1 MLKSVK
7 FFIFNFQNLNIQT
20 PCERL
25 LLGRFA
31 CNKLCKLQKLPNV
44 YKCLKSLVGFSCWS
58 TFAPSTWA
66 YGIVFTHDALDE
78 KAADVRIFQSTK
90 LTVMSFI
97 KSKISL
103 SVLLSII
110 AITFSGFSAQ
120 AQRLETHRQGTV
132 LEQLEQNSRNNIVD
146 QVINYAYR
154 FRGTPYRYG
163 AMSPRAFDCSGFTSY
178 VFKRFGIQLD
188 RSSRGQITDGVRV
201 KQKDLQPGDLVFFQG
216 RSGRGGVGHVGIV
229 TKVNE
234 DNTFH
239 FIHSAC
245 SSGVTESK
253 NTESYYSRRYVGACR
268 VL

>member
-1 MLKSVK
+1 M
-7 FFIFNFQNLNIQT
+7 QQT
-20 PCERL
+20 NRTH
-25 LLGRFA
+25 G
-31 CNKLCKLQKLPNV
+31 V
-44 YKCLKSLVGFSCWS
+44 D
-58 TFAPSTWA
+58 
-66 YGIVFTHDALDE
+66 IVLDALKE
-78 KAADVRIFQSTK
+78 KAADVLIFQSTK
-90 LTVMSFI
+90 TIIMSLI

-103 SVLLSII
+103 SALFVLLT
-110 AITFSGFSAQ
+110 ITITSFSAQ
-120 AQRLETHRQGTV
+120 GQQLSNRRHGTV

-163 AMSPRAFDCSGFTSY
+163 SSSPKGFDCSGFTSY
-178 VFKRFGIQLD
+178 VFKRFGINLD
-188 RSSRGQITDGVRV
+188 RSSRGQIFDGVRV
-201 KQKDLQPGDLVFFQG
+201 KKNDLQPGDLVFFQG

-229 TKVNE
+229 TRVNA

-253 NTESYYSRRYVGACR
+253 NTEAYYSRRYVGACR

>member
-1 MLKSVK
+1 MQHK
-7 FFIFNFQNLNIQT
+7 
-20 PCERL
+20 P
-25 LLGRFA
+25 GR
-31 CNKLCKLQKLPNV
+31 
-44 YKCLKSLVGFSCWS
+44 
-58 TFAPSTWA
+58 TAPESFPGT
-66 YGIVFTHDALDE
+66 LDE
-78 KAADVRIFQSTK
+78 EAADVRIFQSTK
-90 LTVMSFI
+90 TVIMSFI

-103 SVLLSII
+103 SALFVFFAFSLISFTAQSQQLSN
-110 AITFSGFSAQ
+110 
-120 AQRLETHRQGTV
+120 RRQGTV
-132 LEQLEQNSRNNIVD
+132 LQQLEQNSRNSIID

-163 AMSPRAFDCSGFTSY
+163 SSSPKGFDCSGFTGY
-178 VFKRFGIQLD
+178 VFKRFGIELD
-188 RSSRGQITDGVRV
+188 RSSRGQIFDGVRV

-229 TKVNE
+229 TKVND

-253 NTESYYSRRYVGACR
+253 NTEAYYSRRYVGACR

>member
-1 MLKSVK
+1 M
-7 FFIFNFQNLNIQT
+7 
-20 PCERL
+20 
-25 LLGRFA
+25 
-31 CNKLCKLQKLPNV
+31 PNV
-44 YKCLKSLVGFSCWS
+44 YKCLRCLAGLSGWT
-58 TFAPSTWA
+58 TFATQTRA
-66 YGIVFTHDALDE
+66 HGIEIVLDALDE
-78 KAADVRIFQSTK
+78 KAADERIFQSSKSTI
-90 LTVMSFI
+90 MSFI

-103 SVLLSII
+103 SALFILLF
-110 AITFSGFSAQ
+110 ITLTGVTAQ
-120 AQRLETHRQGTV
+120 AQRLDNRRQGTV
-132 LEQLEQNSRNNIVD
+132 LEQLEQNSRSNIVD
-146 QVINYAYR
+146 QVIKYAYG

-163 AMSPRAFDCSGFTSY
+163 AMSPRGFDCSGFTSY

-188 RSSRGQITDGVRV
+188 RSSRGQISDGVKV
-201 KQKDLQPGDLVFFQG
+201 KKNDLQPGDLVFFQG

-229 TKVNE
+229 TRVNA

>member
-1 MLKSVK
+1 MH
-7 FFIFNFQNLNIQT
+7 QQT
-20 PCERL
+20 R
-25 LLGRFA
+25 
-31 CNKLCKLQKLPNV
+31 
-44 YKCLKSLVGFSCWS
+44 
-58 TFAPSTWA
+58 A
-66 YGIVFTHDALDE
+66 YGIEIVLDALNE
-78 KAADVRIFQSTK
+78 KAADERIFQSSK
-90 LTVMSFI
+90 YIIMSFI

-103 SVLLSII
+103 STLFILL

-120 AQRLETHRQGTV
+120 AQRLDNRKQGTV
-132 LEQLEQNSRNNIVD
+132 LEQLEQNSRNNIID
-146 QVINYAYR
+146 QVISYAYR

-163 AMSPRAFDCSGFTSY
+163 AMSPRGFDCSGFTSY

-188 RSSRGQITDGVRV
+188 RSSRGQIFDGVRV
-201 KQKDLQPGDLVFFQG
+201 KKNDLQPGDLVFFQG

>member
-1 MLKSVK
+1 MAVW
-7 FFIFNFQNLNIQT
+7 
-20 PCERL
+20 
-25 LLGRFA
+25 G
-31 CNKLCKLQKLPNV
+31 
-44 YKCLKSLVGFSCWS
+44 
-58 TFAPSTWA
+58 TFATQTRA
-66 YGIVFTHDALDE
+66 YGIEIVLDALDE
-78 KAADVRIFQSTK
+78 KAADERIFQSTK
-90 LTVMSFI
+90 IIIMSFI

-103 SVLLSII
+103 SALFVLL
-110 AITFSGFSAQ
+110 AITFTGLSSN
-120 AQRLETHRQGTV
+120 AQRLESRKPGTV
-132 LEQLEQNSRNNIVD
+132 LEQLEQNSRNSIVD

-163 AMSPRAFDCSGFTSY
+163 AMSPRGFDCSGFTSY
-178 VFKRFGIQLD
+178 VFKRFGIELD
-188 RSSRGQITDGVRV
+188 RSSRGQIFDGVRV
-201 KQKDLQPGDLVFFQG
+201 KKNELQPGDLVFFQG

-229 TKVNE
+229 TKVTE

>member
-1 MLKSVK
+1 L
-7 FFIFNFQNLNIQT
+7 QLQT
-20 PCERL
+20 R
-25 LLGRFA
+25 
-31 CNKLCKLQKLPNV
+31 
-44 YKCLKSLVGFSCWS
+44 
-58 TFAPSTWA
+58 A
-66 YGIVFTHDALDE
+66 YGIKIVLDALNE

-90 LTVMSFI
+90 TYIMSFI
-97 KSKISL
+97 KSKIGLSTLFVLIAISL
-103 SVLLSII
+103 SSF
-110 AITFSGFSAQ
+110 TAQ
-120 AQRLETHRQGTV
+120 AQQLSNRRQGTV

-163 AMSPRAFDCSGFTSY
+163 ASSPRGFDCSGFTSY
-178 VFKRFGIQLD
+178 VFKRFGIDLD
-188 RSSRGQITDGVRV
+188 RSSRGQIFDGVRV
-201 KQKDLQPGDLVFFQG
+201 KKNDLQPGDLVFFQG

>member
-1 MLKSVK
+1 MCV
-7 FFIFNFQNLNIQT
+7 
-20 PCERL
+20 
-25 LLGRFA
+25 
-31 CNKLCKLQKLPNV
+31 
-44 YKCLKSLVGFSCWS
+44 
-58 TFAPSTWA
+58 
-66 YGIVFTHDALDE
+66 
-78 KAADVRIFQSTK
+78 IFQSTK
-90 LTVMSFI
+90 KIIMSLI
-97 KSKISL
+97 KSNISL
-103 SVLLSII
+103 SVLFVLL
-110 AITFSGFSAQ
+110 AITFTGFTAEAQ
-120 AQRLETHRQGTV
+120 QLASHKRGTV

-163 AMSPRAFDCSGFTSY
+163 ASSPKGFDCSGFTSY
-178 VFKRFGIQLD
+178 VFKRFGIDLD

-201 KQKDLQPGDLVFFQG
+201 KKNDLQPGDLVFFQG

-229 TKVNE
+229 TKVND

>member
-1 MLKSVK
+1 M
-7 FFIFNFQNLNIQT
+7 FFI
-20 PCERL
+20 
-25 LLGRFA
+25 
-31 CNKLCKLQKLPNV
+31 
-44 YKCLKSLVGFSCWS
+44 
-58 TFAPSTWA
+58 
-66 YGIVFTHDALDE
+66 HDALDE
-78 KAADVRIFQSTK
+78 KAADARIFQSSKSTI
-90 LTVMSFI
+90 MSFI

-103 SVLLSII
+103 SALFVLL
-110 AITFSGFSAQ
+110 AISFTSFSAQ
-120 AQRLETHRQGTV
+120 SQQLNNRRQGTV

-163 AMSPRAFDCSGFTSY
+163 AMSPRGFDCSGFTSY
-178 VFKRFGIQLD
+178 VFKRFGIELD
-188 RSSRGQITDGVRV
+188 RSSRGQISDGVRV

-229 TKVNE
+229 TKVND

>member
-1 MLKSVK
+1 L
-7 FFIFNFQNLNIQT
+7 QHQT
-20 PCERL
+20 R
-25 LLGRFA
+25 
-31 CNKLCKLQKLPNV
+31 
-44 YKCLKSLVGFSCWS
+44 
-58 TFAPSTWA
+58 T
-66 YGIVFTHDALDE
+66 YGIEIILDALKE
-78 KAADVRIFQSTK
+78 KADDVRIFQSPK
-90 LTVMSFI
+90 LIIMSFI
-97 KSKISL
+97 KINIKL
-103 SVLLSII
+103 STIFTLLV
-110 AITFSGFSAQ
+110 ITFTCFTAQ
-120 AQRLETHRQGTV
+120 SQQLSNRKQGTV
-132 LEQLEQNSRNNIVD
+132 LEQLEQNSRNNIID

-163 AMSPRAFDCSGFTSY
+163 AMSPRGFDCSGFTSY
-178 VFKRFGIQLD
+178 VFKRFGIDLD
-188 RSSRGQITDGVRV
+188 RSSRGQIFDGVRV

-229 TKVNE
+229 TKVND

>member
-1 MLKSVK
+1 M
-7 FFIFNFQNLNIQT
+7 QHQT
-20 PCERL
+20 R
-25 LLGRFA
+25 
-31 CNKLCKLQKLPNV
+31 
-44 YKCLKSLVGFSCWS
+44 
-58 TFAPSTWA
+58 TH
-66 YGIVFTHDALDE
+66 GIDIVLDALKE
-78 KAADVRIFQSTK
+78 KADDVRIFQSTK
-90 LTVMSFI
+90 LIIMSLKKINIRISTLLILFI
-97 KSKISL
+97 ITLTSFTAQSQQL
-103 SVLLSII
+103 SN
-110 AITFSGFSAQ
+110 
-120 AQRLETHRQGTV
+120 RKQGTV
-132 LEQLEQNSRNNIVD
+132 LEQLEQISRNNIVD

-163 AMSPRAFDCSGFTSY
+163 AMSPRGFDCSGFTSY
-178 VFKRFGIQLD
+178 VFKRFGIELD
-188 RSSRGQITDGVRV
+188 RSSRGQIFDGVRV
-201 KQKDLQPGDLVFFQG
+201 KKNDLQPGDLVFFQG

>member
-1 MLKSVK
+1 
-7 FFIFNFQNLNIQT
+7 
-20 PCERL
+20 
-25 LLGRFA
+25 
-31 CNKLCKLQKLPNV
+31 
-44 YKCLKSLVGFSCWS
+44 
-58 TFAPSTWA
+58 
-66 YGIVFTHDALDE
+66 
-78 KAADVRIFQSTK
+78 
-90 LTVMSFI
+90 MSFI
-97 KSKISL
+97 NSKISL
-103 SVLLSII
+103 SALLVTI
-110 AITFSGFSAQ
+110 AISLFSFTAQ
-120 AQRLETHRQGTV
+120 SQQLSNRRQGSV

-163 AMSPRAFDCSGFTSY
+163 AMSPRGFDCSGFTSY
-178 VFKRFGIQLD
+178 VFKRFGIELN

-201 KQKDLQPGDLVFFQG
+201 KKSELQPGDLVFFQG

-229 TKVNE
+229 TRVNE

-253 NTESYYSRRYVGACR
+253 NTESYYNRRYVGACR

>member
-1 MLKSVK
+1 MHV
-7 FFIFNFQNLNIQT
+7 QT
-20 PCERL
+20 R
-25 LLGRFA
+25 
-31 CNKLCKLQKLPNV
+31 
-44 YKCLKSLVGFSCWS
+44 
-58 TFAPSTWA
+58 A
-66 YGIVFTHDALDE
+66 YGIVIVHDALNE

-90 LTVMSFI
+90 LLIMSFL
-97 KSKISL
+97 KGKISL
-103 SVLLSII
+103 STLFVLL
-110 AITFSGFSAQ
+110 AITITGFTAQ
-120 AQRLETHRQGTV
+120 SQQLSNRRQGTV

-163 AMSPRAFDCSGFTSY
+163 AMSPRGFDCSGFTSY
-178 VFKRFGIQLD
+178 VFKRFGIELD
-188 RSSRGQITDGVRV
+188 RSSRGQIFDGVRV

-229 TKVNE
+229 TKVND

>member
-1 MLKSVK
+1 
-7 FFIFNFQNLNIQT
+7 
-20 PCERL
+20 
-25 LLGRFA
+25 
-31 CNKLCKLQKLPNV
+31 
-44 YKCLKSLVGFSCWS
+44 
-58 TFAPSTWA
+58 
-66 YGIVFTHDALDE
+66 
-78 KAADVRIFQSTK
+78 
-90 LTVMSFI
+90 MSFI
-97 KSKISL
+97 KGQISL
-103 SVLLSII
+103 SALFVLL
-110 AITFSGFSAQ
+110 AITITGFTAQ
-120 AQRLETHRQGTV
+120 SQQLSNRRQGTV
-132 LEQLEQNSRNNIVD
+132 LEQLEQNNRNNIVD

-163 AMSPRAFDCSGFTSY
+163 AMSPRGFDCSGFTSY
-178 VFKRFGIQLD
+178 VFKRFGIELD
-188 RSSRGQITDGVRV
+188 RSSRGQIFDGVRV

-253 NTESYYSRRYVGACR
+253 NTEAYYSRRYVGACR

>member
-1 MLKSVK
+1 M
-7 FFIFNFQNLNIQT
+7 QQT
-20 PCERL
+20 NRTH
-25 LLGRFA
+25 G
-31 CNKLCKLQKLPNV
+31 V
-44 YKCLKSLVGFSCWS
+44 D
-58 TFAPSTWA
+58 
-66 YGIVFTHDALDE
+66 IVLDALKE
-78 KAADVRIFQSTK
+78 KAADVLIFQSTK
-90 LTVMSFI
+90 TIIMSLI

-103 SVLLSII
+103 SALFVLLT
-110 AITFSGFSAQ
+110 ITITSFSAQ
-120 AQRLETHRQGTV
+120 GQQLSNRRHGTV

-163 AMSPRAFDCSGFTSY
+163 AMSPRGFDCSGFTSY
-178 VFKRFGIQLD
+178 VFKRFGINLD
-188 RSSRGQITDGVRV
+188 RSSRGQIFDGVRV
-201 KQKDLQPGDLVFFQG
+201 KKTELQPGDLVFFQG

>member
-1 MLKSVK
+1 M
-7 FFIFNFQNLNIQT
+7 QT
-20 PCERL
+20 R
-25 LLGRFA
+25 
-31 CNKLCKLQKLPNV
+31 
-44 YKCLKSLVGFSCWS
+44 
-58 TFAPSTWA
+58 A
-66 YGIVFTHDALDE
+66 YGIVIVHDALNE

-90 LTVMSFI
+90 LLIMSFL
-97 KSKISL
+97 KGKISL
-103 SVLLSII
+103 STLFVLL
-110 AITFSGFSAQ
+110 AITITGFTAQ
-120 AQRLETHRQGTV
+120 SQQLSNRRQGTV

-163 AMSPRAFDCSGFTSY
+163 AMSPRGFDCSGFTSY
-178 VFKRFGIQLD
+178 VFKRFGIELD
-188 RSSRGQITDGVRV
+188 RSSRGQIFDGVRV

-229 TKVNE
+229 TKVND

>member
-1 MLKSVK
+1 M
-7 FFIFNFQNLNIQT
+7 QQT
-20 PCERL
+20 NRTH
-25 LLGRFA
+25 G
-31 CNKLCKLQKLPNV
+31 V
-44 YKCLKSLVGFSCWS
+44 D
-58 TFAPSTWA
+58 
-66 YGIVFTHDALDE
+66 IVLDALKE
-78 KAADVRIFQSTK
+78 KAADVLIFQSTK
-90 LTVMSFI
+90 KIIMSLI

-103 SVLLSII
+103 SALFVLLT
-110 AITFSGFSAQ
+110 ITITSFSAQ
-120 AQRLETHRQGTV
+120 GQQLSNRRHGTV

-163 AMSPRAFDCSGFTSY
+163 AMSPRGFDCSGFTSY
-178 VFKRFGIQLD
+178 VFKRFGINLD
-188 RSSRGQITDGVRV
+188 RSSRGQIFDGVRV
-201 KQKDLQPGDLVFFQG
+201 KKTELQPGDLVFFQG

-229 TKVNE
+229 TKVND

>member
-1 MLKSVK
+1 L
-7 FFIFNFQNLNIQT
+7 QHQT
-20 PCERL
+20 R
-25 LLGRFA
+25 
-31 CNKLCKLQKLPNV
+31 
-44 YKCLKSLVGFSCWS
+44 
-58 TFAPSTWA
+58 T
-66 YGIVFTHDALDE
+66 YGIEIILDALKE
-78 KAADVRIFQSTK
+78 KADDVRIFQSPK
-90 LTVMSFI
+90 LIIMSFI
-97 KSKISL
+97 KINIKL
-103 SVLLSII
+103 STLLILLV
-110 AITFSGFSAQ
+110 ITLTSFTAQ
-120 AQRLETHRQGTV
+120 SQQLSNRKQGTV
-132 LEQLEQNSRNNIVD
+132 LEQLEQNSRNNIID

-163 AMSPRAFDCSGFTSY
+163 AMSPRGFDCSGFTSY
-178 VFKRFGIQLD
+178 VFKRFGIDLD
-188 RSSRGQITDGVRV
+188 RSSRGQIFDGVRV

-229 TKVNE
+229 TKVND

>member
-1 MLKSVK
+1 LAVW
-7 FFIFNFQNLNIQT
+7 
-20 PCERL
+20 
-25 LLGRFA
+25 G
-31 CNKLCKLQKLPNV
+31 
-44 YKCLKSLVGFSCWS
+44 
-58 TFAPSTWA
+58 TFATQTRA
-66 YGIVFTHDALDE
+66 YGIEIVLDALDE
-78 KAADVRIFQSTK
+78 KAADERIFQSTK
-90 LTVMSFI
+90 IIIMSFI

-103 SVLLSII
+103 SALFVLL
-110 AITFSGFSAQ
+110 AITFTGLSSN
-120 AQRLETHRQGTV
+120 AQRLESRKPGTV
-132 LEQLEQNSRNNIVD
+132 LEQLEQNSRNSIVD

-163 AMSPRAFDCSGFTSY
+163 AMSPRGFDCSGFTSY
-178 VFKRFGIQLD
+178 VFKRFGIELD
-188 RSSRGQITDGVRV
+188 RSSRGQIFDGVRV
-201 KQKDLQPGDLVFFQG
+201 KKNELQPGDLVFFQG

>member
-1 MLKSVK
+1 L
-7 FFIFNFQNLNIQT
+7 QHQT
-20 PCERL
+20 R
-25 LLGRFA
+25 
-31 CNKLCKLQKLPNV
+31 
-44 YKCLKSLVGFSCWS
+44 
-58 TFAPSTWA
+58 T
-66 YGIVFTHDALDE
+66 YGIEIILDALKE
-78 KAADVRIFQSTK
+78 KADDVRIFQSPK
-90 LTVMSFI
+90 LIIMSFI
-97 KSKISL
+97 KINIKL
-103 SVLLSII
+103 STLFILLV
-110 AITFSGFSAQ
+110 ITLTSFTAQ
-120 AQRLETHRQGTV
+120 SQQLSNRKQGTV
-132 LEQLEQNSRNNIVD
+132 LEQLEQNSRNNIID

-163 AMSPRAFDCSGFTSY
+163 AMSPRGFDCSGFTSY
-178 VFKRFGIQLD
+178 VFKRFGIDLD
-188 RSSRGQITDGVRV
+188 RSSRGQIFDGVRV

-229 TKVNE
+229 TKVND

>member
-1 MLKSVK
+1 M
-7 FFIFNFQNLNIQT
+7 QQT
-20 PCERL
+20 NRTH
-25 LLGRFA
+25 G
-31 CNKLCKLQKLPNV
+31 V
-44 YKCLKSLVGFSCWS
+44 D
-58 TFAPSTWA
+58 
-66 YGIVFTHDALDE
+66 IVLDALKE
-78 KAADVRIFQSTK
+78 KAADVLIFQSTK
-90 LTVMSFI
+90 TIIMSLI

-103 SVLLSII
+103 SALFVLLT
-110 AITFSGFSAQ
+110 ITITNFSAQ
-120 AQRLETHRQGTV
+120 GQQLSNRRHGTV

-163 AMSPRAFDCSGFTSY
+163 AMSPRGFDCSGFTSY
-178 VFKRFGIQLD
+178 VFKRFGINLD
-188 RSSRGQITDGVRV
+188 RSSRGQIFDGVRV
-201 KQKDLQPGDLVFFQG
+201 KKTELQPGDLVFFQG

-229 TKVNE
+229 TKVND

>member
-1 MLKSVK
+1 MPLKKRPPMCV
-7 FFIFNFQNLNIQT
+7 
-20 PCERL
+20 
-25 LLGRFA
+25 
-31 CNKLCKLQKLPNV
+31 
-44 YKCLKSLVGFSCWS
+44 
-58 TFAPSTWA
+58 
-66 YGIVFTHDALDE
+66 
-78 KAADVRIFQSTK
+78 IFQSTK
-90 LTVMSFI
+90 KIIMSLI
-97 KSKISL
+97 KSNISL
-103 SVLLSII
+103 SVLFVLL
-110 AITFSGFSAQ
+110 AITFTGFTAEAQ
-120 AQRLETHRQGTV
+120 QLASHKRGTV

-163 AMSPRAFDCSGFTSY
+163 ASSPKGFDCSGFTSY
-178 VFKRFGIQLD
+178 VFKRFGIDLD

-201 KQKDLQPGDLVFFQG
+201 KKNELQPGDLVFFQG

-229 TKVNE
+229 TKVND

>member
-1 MLKSVK
+1 MCV
-7 FFIFNFQNLNIQT
+7 
-20 PCERL
+20 
-25 LLGRFA
+25 
-31 CNKLCKLQKLPNV
+31 
-44 YKCLKSLVGFSCWS
+44 
-58 TFAPSTWA
+58 
-66 YGIVFTHDALDE
+66 
-78 KAADVRIFQSTK
+78 IFQSTK
-90 LTVMSFI
+90 IIIMSLI
-97 KSKISL
+97 KSNISL
-103 SVLLSII
+103 SVLFVLL
-110 AITFSGFSAQ
+110 AITFTGFTAEAQ
-120 AQRLETHRQGTV
+120 QLASHKRGTV

-163 AMSPRAFDCSGFTSY
+163 ASSPKGFDCSGFTSY
-178 VFKRFGIQLD
+178 VFKRFGIDLD

-201 KQKDLQPGDLVFFQG
+201 KKNDLQPGDLVFFQG

-229 TKVNE
+229 TRVNA

-253 NTESYYSRRYVGACR
+253 NTEDYYSRRYVGACR